1 MDKEKIV
8 IGIAGN
14 IGSGKGAVTKYLT
27 EKYKAQ
33 QMRYSKILADI
44 LERLHLD
51 YNRDNLNAIAEGL
64 RNIFGED
71 ILSQVLENDI
81 REVEAEVVVFDGIR
95 KKKELDYFKDKTE
108 NFFFIFIEVPFEIV
122 AQRIAKRQ
130 EKTDDQEQTVETLKA
145 RQQQASDKDVPTL
158 KQYADFVINNEGNL
172 KNTYKQIDEIMNKTK
187 KKR

>member
-1 MDKEKIV
+1 MIVKKKIV

-14 IGSGKGAVTKYLT
+14 IGAGKGTITEYLKNKYG
-27 EKYKAQ
+27 AQ

-64 RNIFGED
+64 RSIFGGD

-95 KKKELDYFKDKTE
+95 KKKELDYFKGKTE

-122 AQRIAKRQ
+122 AERITKRQ
-130 EKTDDQEQTVETLKA
+130 EKTDDQEQTVEKLKA
-145 RQQQASDKDVPTL
+145 RQQQASDRDVPSL
-158 KQYADFVINNEGNL
+158 KQYADFVIDNSGSMEETYGQVEKAMNE
-172 KNTYKQIDEIMNKTK
+172 IS
-187 KKR
+187 

>member
-51 YNRDNLNAIAEGL
+51 YNRDNLNALAEGL
-64 RNIFGED
+64 RNIFGGD

-81 REVEAEVVVFDGIR
+81 REVEAVIVVFDGIR
-95 KKKELDYFKDKTE
+95 KKKELDYFKNKTE
-108 NFFFIFIEVPFEIV
+108 NFFFIFVETPFEVV
-122 AQRIAKRQ
+122 AKRLASRQ
-130 EKTDDQEQTVETLKA
+130 EKTDDQEQTVEKLKA
-145 RQQQASDKDVPTL
+145 RQQQPSDKDVPNL
-158 KQYADFVINNEGNL
+158 KQYADFVIDNSGSIED
-172 KNTYKQIDEIMNKTK
+172 THKQIDEIMNKTK